1 MAKEKK
7 INPKNKAAV
16 AQKKE
21 EEKVIQ
27 EQKEIE
33 AREAKK
39 NTKKPKK
46 KMTAVE
52 RQRIILKI
60 TGWIMAIVMFAGSII
75 ALFSYLIGYQG

>member
-7 INPKNKAAV
+7 INPKNKSAV

-21 EEKVIQ
+21 EDKLIQ

-33 AREAKK
+33 AREAAK
-39 NTKKPKK
+39 NKKKPKK

-52 RQRIILKI
+52 KQRIMLKI
-60 TGWIMAIVMFAGSII
+60 TGWIMAIVMFSGSII
-75 ALFSYLIGYQG
+75 AILGYLIGYKG

>member
-1 MAKEKK
+1 MTKKKTKK

-16 AQKKE
+16 EAQKE
-21 EEKVIQ
+21 EIRIEK

-33 AREAKK
+33 AKEALKTK
-39 NTKKPKK
+39 KKPKK

-60 TGWIMAIVMFAGSII
+60 TGWIMAVVMFTGSVL
-75 ALFSYLIGYQG
+75 ALFSYLIR